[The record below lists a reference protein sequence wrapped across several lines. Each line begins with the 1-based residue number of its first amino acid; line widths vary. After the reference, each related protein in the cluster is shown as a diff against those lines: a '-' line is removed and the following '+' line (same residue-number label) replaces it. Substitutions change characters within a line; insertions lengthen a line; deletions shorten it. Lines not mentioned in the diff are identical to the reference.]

1 MPKKHIDPL
10 DGLDASL
17 DAEHSAVAK
26 RFSNADRFTQARPTL
41 AVDAPAAVSSSSS
54 SSAASRSTVR
64 DAFSFPAADHARIA
78 ELQARCIAGG
88 WSATKSEIVRAGL
101 HALADL
107 TDSSFQ
113 RTLDGLEKL
122 KPGRAGRS

>member
-26 RFSNADRFTQARPTL
+26 RFSDADRFTQARPSP
-41 AVDAPAAVSSSSS
+41 AVAAPAAVSSLP
-54 SSAASRSTVR
+54 AASRSTVR

-78 ELQARCIAGG
+78 ELRARCIAGG

>member
-26 RFSNADRFTQARPTL
+26 RFSDADRFTQARPTR
-41 AVDAPAAVSSSSS
+41 AVDAPAAVSSSATA
-54 SSAASRSTVR
+54 AASRSTVR

>member
-1 MPKKHIDPL
+1 MPKKNTDPL
-10 DGLDASL
+10 RGLDASL

-26 RFSNADRFTQARPTL
+26 RFRDAERFTQGLPEA
-41 AVDAPAAVSSSSS
+41 ASISKDIAPPSSPA
-54 SSAASRSTVR
+54 AASRSTVR
-64 DAFSFPAADHARIA
+64 DAFSFPVDDHAKIR

-101 HALADL
+101 YALAGLNDA
-107 TDSSFQ
+107 TFR

-122 KPGRAGRS
+122 KPGRAGRA